1 MSVTSNSK
9 MRILIAGGAGF
20 IGSNLAERLLD
31 LGHKVDC
38 IDNLITGQRQ
48 NIAACEIS
56 PRFEFVPGD
65 ICDIAFMARFNGIPY
80 NAIYNLACP
89 TGVPN
94 IAKFGEEMLM
104 TSSVGNLNL
113 LKLANLSGAKFLYAS
128 SAEVYGDPAI
138 TPQSEV
144 YFGDVNPVGPRSA
157 YEEAK
162 RFGESLTKHFSTMH
176 AVDAR
181 IIRIFNTYGPKMSLR
196 ETRVIPQLLR
206 NMILKVPVTL
216 YGDGSNTRSFQFVDD
231 LLAGFEA
238 SMNVICAGDVF
249 NIGGEHEISMLE
261 LFRNCQTVAKY
272 DEEPVFKEHFIEDH
286 RRRRPE
292 TKKIREL
299 GWKPKVQLI
308 DGLGLCHK
316 DLSGRL
322 LTQPIPF
329 VRPQKITPFKNR
341 RVIYERRTSA

>member
-1 MSVTSNSK
+1 MAVANNN
-9 MRILIAGGAGF
+9 RIRVLIAGGAGF
-20 IGSNLAERLLD
+20 IGSNLVERQLK

-48 NIAACEIS
+48 NIATLENS
-56 PRFEFVPGD
+56 SRFEFSPGD
-65 ICDIAFMARFNGIPY
+65 ICDAEFMARFEGIPY
-80 NAIYNLACP
+80 SAIYNLACP

-94 IAKFGEEMLM
+94 IAKLGEQMLM

-128 SAEVYGDPAI
+128 SAEVYGDPTI
-138 TPQSEV
+138 TPQPEE
-144 YFGDVNPVGPRSA
+144 YYGDVNPVGPRSA

-162 RFGESLTKHFSTMH
+162 RFGESLTKHYSLIH
-176 AVDAR
+176 NVDAR

-206 NMILKVPVTL
+206 NMILKMPVTI

-231 LLAGFEA
+231 LLAGFET
-238 SMNVICAGDVF
+238 SMNIFCAGDVF
-249 NIGGEHEISMLE
+249 NIGGEDEISMLE
-261 LFRNCQTVAKY
+261 LFRICQKVTDYSA
-272 DEEPVFKEHFIEDH
+272 EPIFEEHFIEDH
-286 RRRRPE
+286 KRRRPD
-292 TKKIREL
+292 TKKIRQR

-308 DGLGLCHK
+308 DGLGNCYK
-316 DLSGRL
+316 ELSGRL

-329 VRPQKITPFKNR
+329 VRPEKPVHIKNR
-341 RVIYERRTSA
+341 RIVHERRASA